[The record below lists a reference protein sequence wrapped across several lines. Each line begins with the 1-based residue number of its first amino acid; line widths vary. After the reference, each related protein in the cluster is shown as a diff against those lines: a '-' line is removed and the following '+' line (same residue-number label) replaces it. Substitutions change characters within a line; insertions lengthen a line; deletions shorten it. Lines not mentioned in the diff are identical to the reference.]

1 MNVPFLPLKPGYL
14 EWKEEFDEAYHRVM
28 DSGWYLLGAELEAFE
43 SEYAAYCGV
52 KHCVAV
58 GSGLDAL
65 HLMVRACGI
74 GPGDEV
80 IVPAHTFA
88 ATWLAITQAG
98 AVPVPVEPDAIT
110 YNLDPGRLEA
120 AVTSRTRAIMPVH
133 LYGQVC
139 DMDRIRAVAQ
149 RHGLLVLED
158 SAQAQGG
165 RHRGRRAGALGDGA
179 AHSFYPGK
187 NLGAFGDGGAVT
199 TDDAQL
205 AAQVRTLR
213 NYGSREKYHYEVQ
226 GVNSRL
232 DELQAAFLR
241 VKLRHLDEC
250 NARRRRVAEQ
260 YLAALADLAGE
271 DASGLVLPHVPEWA
285 DPVWHLFVVRHPERE
300 MLRQAL
306 AARGVGTLIHYPV
319 PLHRTQ
325 AFEPLG
331 IRADA
336 LPLTEEIAASVL
348 SLPMG
353 PHLGET
359 EAAYVIEM
367 LEEAV
372 QERCLA

>member
-1 MNVPFLPLKPGYL
+1 
-14 EWKEEFDEAYHRVM
+14 
-28 DSGWYLLGAELEAFE
+28 
-43 SEYAAYCGV
+43 
-52 KHCVAV
+52 
-58 GSGLDAL
+58 
-65 HLMVRACGI
+65 
-74 GPGDEV
+74 
-80 IVPAHTFA
+80 
-88 ATWLAITQAG
+88 
-98 AVPVPVEPDAIT
+98 
-110 YNLDPGRLEA
+110 
-120 AVTSRTRAIMPVH
+120 MPVH